1 MQELTFSELK
11 NVSGG
16 NYEETAE
23 GVYLTAHCVGAT
35 LAYSTA
41 TLIAGSTGAAPLF
54 ALGALVS
61 GVGTTIAGVVTA
73 GAFVIESSPGLAEA
87 ITSRFSAY

>member
-11 NVSGG
+11 SVSGG

-23 GVYLTAHCVGAT
+23 GVYLTAHCAGAT
-35 LAYSTA
+35 LMYYTA
-41 TLIAGSTGAAPLF
+41 ALTAASTGAAPLF
-54 ALGALVS
+54 GLAALGS
-61 GVGTTIAGVVTA
+61 GIGTTVAGVITA
-73 GAFVIESSPGLAEA
+73 GAYLIESSPGLGEA